1 MKKLETY
8 NLYVIDSIINLLH
21 QLKKQINNKQV
32 VLKLLEDLQ
41 LELINL
47 KEIISKLEIEKE
59 REKKQIWL

>member
-1 MKKLETY
+1 MYY
-8 NLYVIDSIINLLH
+8 NLYVIDTIINLLH

-47 KEIISKLEIEKE
+47 KEIINNLEIEKE
-59 REKKQIWL
+59 RKKNNDKQ

>member
-1 MKKLETY
+1 MYY
-8 NLYVIDSIINLLH
+8 NLYVIDTIINLLH

-47 KEIISKLEIEKE
+47 KEIINNLEIEKE
-59 REKKQIWL
+59 RGKK

>member
-1 MKKLETY
+1 MYY
-8 NLYVIDSIINLLH
+8 NLYVIDTIINLLH

-47 KEIISKLEIEKE
+47 KEIINNLEIEKE
-59 REKKQIWL
+59 RGKNNAKK